1 MKNVE
6 ELIQETVAGLDHF
19 PEAALLFDGQG
30 QILGTNQEARSLFNR
45 PLLSGQDLPK
55 ELTDG
60 LDETLA
66 RGRRSFSRYQVEG
79 GTVLRKVLRPEY
91 LDAQRPQ
98 QPACALL
105 RLETKLSKAVPHA
118 VALSLYRELRDGCQP
133 LAAYLHDPAFVE
145 RHQHETGFSEAREQ
159 AEHYLFERTLRVAN
173 VLLALVGGFGGAT
186 AEATVKS
193 LVVEAA
199 HANDRFYESQFRGSV
214 DKMQLLC
221 QGSDSRLTTGSLPRL
236 KTLFAE
242 IFVDVHRWSRSASVL
257 WAEDKKTLG
266 VPAVKIEFGFEALPH
281 TLSHMTSRNEGLGWS
296 VAAEVVLDAQGRME
310 ITPGKPASLCLW
322 LPLALPEG
330 F

>member
-30 QILGTNQEARSLFNR
+30 QILGANQEARVTLQSSAPFAPGLAERIDRWARRNTGERSPQFL
-45 PLLSGQDLPK
+45 PLP
-55 ELTDG
+55 
-60 LDETLA
+60 
-66 RGRRSFSRYQVEG
+66 GRRRHSSAQG
-79 GTVLRKVLRPEY
+79 AGPEY

-105 RLETKLSKAVPHA
+105 RLGTKLSKAVPHT

-145 RHQHETGFSEAREQ
+145 RHQHEAGFSEAREQ

-199 HANDRFYESQFRGSV
+199 HANDGFYESQFRGSV
-214 DKMQLLC
+214 DRMQLLC
-221 QGSDSRLTTGSLPRL
+221 QGSDSTAYDWQPAAPKNAFCGDLCRCPSLVAL
-236 KTLFAE
+236 CF
-242 IFVDVHRWSRSASVL
+242 SAV
-257 WAEDKKTLG
+257 G
-266 VPAVKIEFGFEALPH
+266 
-281 TLSHMTSRNEGLGWS
+281 
-296 VAAEVVLDAQGRME
+296 GR
-310 ITPGKPASLCLW
+310 
-322 LPLALPEG
+322 
-330 F
+330 

>member
-1 MKNVE
+1 MKGME
-6 ELIQETVAGLDHF
+6 ELIQETIDGLDHF
-19 PEAALLFDGQG
+19 PESALLFDRQG
-30 QILGTNQEARSLFNR
+30 RILGANQEARSRFNR
-45 PLLSGQDLPK
+45 PLLSRQDLPK

-66 RGRRSFSRYQVEG
+66 SGRRSFSRCQVEG
-79 GTVLRKVLRPEY
+79 GTVLRKVLVPEY

-105 RLETKLSKAVPHA
+105 RLGTKQSKAVPHT
-118 VALSLYRELRDGCQP
+118 VALSLFHELRDGCKP

-145 RHQHETGFSEAREQ
+145 RHQHEAGFSEAREQ

-186 AEATVKS
+186 AEATLKS

-199 HANDRFYESQFRGSV
+199 HANDGFYESQFRGSV

-221 QGSDSRLTTGSLPRL
+221 QGSDSRLTTGNLPRL

-242 IFVDVHRWSRSASVL
+242 IFVDVRRWSRSASVL

-296 VAAEVVLDAQGRME
+296 VAAEVVLEAQGRME
-310 ITPGKPASLCLW
+310 ITPGKPANLCLW
-322 LPLALPEG
+322 LPLVLPEE

>member
-1 MKNVE
+1 
-6 ELIQETVAGLDHF
+6 
-19 PEAALLFDGQG
+19 
-30 QILGTNQEARSLFNR
+30 
-45 PLLSGQDLPK
+45 LPK
-55 ELTDG
+55 ELTAG

-66 RGRRSFSRYQVEG
+66 RGRRSFSRCQVDG
-79 GTVLRKVLRPEY
+79 GAVLRKVLVPEY

-105 RLETKLSKAVPHA
+105 RLGTKQGRAVPHT
-118 VALSLYRELRDGCQP
+118 VALSLFHELRDGCKP

-145 RHQHETGFSEAREQ
+145 RHQHEAGFSEAREQ
-159 AEHYLFERTLRVAN
+159 AQNYLFERTLRVAN

-186 AEATVKS
+186 AEATMKS

-199 HANDRFYESQFRGSV
+199 HANDGFYESQFRGSV
-214 DKMQLLC
+214 DRMQLIC
-221 QGSDSRLTTGSLPRL
+221 QGSDSTLTTGNLPRL

-242 IFVDVHRWSRSASVL
+242 IFLGLRRWSRSASVL
-257 WAEDKKTLG
+257 WAEDKTTLG
-266 VPAVKIEFGFEALPH
+266 VPAVKLEFGFEVLPH
-281 TLSHMTSRNEGLGWS
+281 TLSHVTSRNEGLAWS